1 MKPLK
6 IVDELGIQGCFI
18 AGGAILSAATKTEIN
33 DYDIYPKTEIA
44 FESLVVSLLE
54 NQVCFVMNLS
64 DKALTL
70 KCNNIINAKGERAII
85 QIMFSPDFFPTTE
98 SIFKK
103 FDFTVC
109 MAAFDC
115 DTKEYIFHKDF
126 YPDVASKT
134 LRFNTGTLY
143 PLNSLIRTTKYKEK
157 GYYIAKPEL
166 LKIAFAIV
174 QRGMPNSWEEL
185 ESQIGGSYGKQISVS
200 SDGIEFNYEN
210 VIQLLSE
217 MDCSEF
223 VLKDESESWSRI
235 EHDLIVSACLK
246 RTIPVLKMENNA
258 YALIGEDGYIRDSEF
273 NSDMEIIGK
282 YTTQVDPETY
292 IYGVATANITPQ
304 NHYQIGDKI
313 VENINREEVIEFD
326 SDSSIVIMKNS
337 SGYYG
342 KTVTKVLV
350 RIKAKDVVRTSYFG
364 IQAKRCELM
373 NVI

>member
-18 AGGAILSAATKTEIN
+18 AGGAILSVATKTEIN
-33 DYDIYPKTEIA
+33 DYDIYPKSDLA
-44 FESLVVSLLE
+44 FESLVMSLIK

-70 KCNNIINAKGERAII
+70 KCNNIKNAKGERAII
-85 QIMFSPDFFPTTE
+85 QIMFSPDFFPTAE
-98 SIFKK
+98 SIFEK
-103 FDFTVC
+103 FDFTIC

-115 DTKEYIFHKDF
+115 DAKEYIFHKDF

-174 QRGMPNSWEEL
+174 QKGMPTSWEEL

-200 SDGIEFNYEN
+200 SNGIEFNYEN
-210 VIQLLSE
+210 VIQVLSG

-223 VLKDESESWSRI
+223 ALKDESDSWSRI
-235 EHDLIVSACLK
+235 DYDLIISACLK
-246 RTIPVLKMENNA
+246 RTITVLKLEDDT

-273 NSDMEIIGK
+273 NHDMEVIGK
-282 YTTQVDPETY
+282 YTTQIDPETY
-292 IYGVATANITPQ
+292 INVVVIAQITPQ
-304 NHYQIGDKI
+304 NHYNISDKI
-313 VENINREEVIEFD
+313 VETLSGGTTVEFD
-326 SDSSIVIMKNS
+326 NDSPICIHKNS
-337 SGYYG
+337 SGYYVG
-342 KTVTKVLV
+342 SVTKVLA
-350 RIKAKDVVRTSYFG
+350 RSKAKDIVRASYFG
-364 IQAKRCELM
+364 IRAKKCELL
-373 NVI
+373 NKL

>member
-18 AGGAILSAATKTEIN
+18 AGGAILSVATKTEIN
-33 DYDIYPKTEIA
+33 DYDIYPKSDLA
-44 FESLVVSLLE
+44 FESLVMSLIE
-54 NQVCFVMNLS
+54 DQVCFVMNLS

-70 KCNNIINAKGERAII
+70 KCNNIKNAKGERAII

-98 SIFKK
+98 SIFEK

-115 DTKEYIFHKDF
+115 DAKEYIFHKDF

-134 LRFNTGTLY
+134 LRFNNGTLY

-174 QRGMPNSWEEL
+174 QKGMPTSWEEL

-210 VIQLLSE
+210 VIQVLSE

-223 VLKDESESWSRI
+223 VLKDESEDWSRI
-235 EHDLIVSACLK
+235 DPDLIASACLK
-246 RTIPVLKMENNA
+246 RTIPVLKMENDT
-258 YALIGEDGYIRDSEF
+258 YALIGDDGYIRDSNFGSE
-273 NSDMEIIGK
+273 MKIIAK
-282 YTTQVDPETY
+282 YTTPIDPESY
-292 IYGVATANITPQ
+292 VRAVVIARITPQ
-304 NHYQIGDKI
+304 SHYKIYDKI
-313 VENINREEVIEFD
+313 LETVSSGAIIEFD
-326 SDSSIVIMKNS
+326 SDPTSRIMLNS
-337 SGYYG
+337 SVYH
-342 KTVTKVLV
+342 TTPSTKILA
-350 RIKAKDVVRTSYFG
+350 RIKAKDIVKIDYFG
-364 IQAKRCELM
+364 IQAKRCELI
-373 NVI
+373 NII